1 MTHPI
6 LNVAIQAIRK
16 AGEFIIKQYEFL
28 HRIHATKSY
37 DYTNTVISKIHNES
51 NRIIKTIIKKFYPLH
66 IINTNENNIIINNKK
81 YYTNNIHWIIE
92 SIDNNTNFIK
102 QFPFFAL
109 SIAVQFN
116 NHIEIGVIYDPIH
129 NELFSACRGKGAQC
143 NGYRIRLNNSVS
155 KNLKNS
161 IIAISYSH
169 VHYNIIINLIHKL
182 NKQYTA
188 INFRYTGSTILDLAY
203 VAIGRVDSCLII
215 TTSSRKINKLAS
227 GFLIIQESG
236 GLITDSV
243 GNNVYHHQTS
253 ECIIAGHAKII
264 KILSAAL
271 KQN

>member
-16 AGEFIIKQYEFL
+16 AGTFIIKQYEFL
-28 HRIHATKSY
+28 YRIHTTESP
-37 DYTNTVISKIHNES
+37 DYTNIIISKIRNES
-51 NRIIKTIIKKFYPLH
+51 NRIITTIVKKFYPLH
-66 IINTNENNIIINNKK
+66 TINTNENNIIIKNKK
-81 YYTNNIHWIIE
+81 HYTNHIHWIIE

-116 NHIEIGVIYDPIH
+116 KHIEIGVIYDPIH

-143 NGYRIRLNNSVS
+143 NGYRIRLNNNFS
-155 KNLKNS
+155 KDLKHS

-169 VHYNIIINLIHKL
+169 FQYNIISNLIHKL
-182 NKQYTA
+182 TQQYAA

-203 VAIGRVDSCLII
+203 VAIGRVDGCFII
-215 TTSSRKINKLAS
+215 KTSSEKITKLTS

-236 GLITDSV
+236 GLITDSFE
-243 GNNVYHHQTS
+243 NSNYNHHTTKF
-253 ECIIAGHAKII
+253 IIAGHSKII
-264 KILSAAL
+264 RIISSTLL
-271 KQN
+271 